1 MLNTQRRKWFFLYTI
16 KLIKRCLQLS
26 QISEVSFITDTK
38 VLPKYESTS
47 LIPICSY
54 FKSMY
59 HLYMHVSTLFKFL
72 KRYLRGVC
80 LKAWSSPGIFRISCK
95 FRYDLIF
102 AFLGISFKSQNIDYA
117 EIIICIIFYKK
128 SYKIE
133 KIDWRKLKILHNFP
147 IFANFVTQEKNGYTV
162 HYF

>member
-1 MLNTQRRKWFFLYTI
+1 MLNTHRRKWFFFWYTI

-26 QISEVSFITDTK
+26 QISEVSFYNRYQGTI
-38 VLPKYESTS
+38 PKYESTS

-54 FKSMY
+54 FKSTY
-59 HLYMHVSTLFKFL
+59 HLYIYACINTVKFL
-72 KRYLRGVC
+72 KRYLRAVC
-80 LKAWSSPGIFRISCK
+80 LKAWSSPGIYHISCK

-128 SYKIE
+128 IIKSK
-133 KIDWRKLKILHNFP
+133 KLTD
-147 IFANFVTQEKNGYTV
+147 AN
-162 HYF
+162 